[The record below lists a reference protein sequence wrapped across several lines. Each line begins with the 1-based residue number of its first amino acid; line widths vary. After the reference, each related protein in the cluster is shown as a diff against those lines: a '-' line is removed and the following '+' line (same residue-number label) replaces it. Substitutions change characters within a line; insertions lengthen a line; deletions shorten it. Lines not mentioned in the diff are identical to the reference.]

1 MTVEEVKQLKNL
13 LKAELS
19 RRNGIG
25 SVSEFATSAYDFTVP
40 PAIGSKVL
48 VEHGQKTVD
57 LVLKIEDFGDLTT
70 VKENAPIPSSFS
82 PALIDEIR
90 RLSAE
95 PRTGVTDKTS
105 SYTEDSN
112 KRIESSSCRGM
123 CTGLCVGTCTGFCN
137 GCTGCSAS
145 CGTGCASGCKTT
157 CKGGTA
163 A

>member
-1 MTVEEVKQLKNL
+1 MTVEEVKQLKAL
-13 LKAELS
+13 LKTELS

-25 SVSEFATSAYDFTVP
+25 SVSEYATNAYDFAVQ
-40 PAIGSKVL
+40 PAIGGKTL

-57 LVLKIEDFGDLTT
+57 LVLKIEDYGDL
-70 VKENAPIPSSFS
+70 VKVTENAPIPASFS
-82 PALIDEIR
+82 PALIEEMR
-90 RLSAE
+90 RLSTEA
-95 PRTGVTDKTS
+95 RTGVTDKTS
-105 SYTEDSN
+105 AYTEDSN
-112 KRIESSSCRGM
+112 KQVESSSCRGM